1 MKKGSWF
8 GLLAGSTLAVLA
20 LHLPAQAAFPERPI
34 KMIVPYAA
42 GGGTDAFARLVAQ
55 ELSKNIG
62 QPVVVENRTG
72 GGGMVAATAVAQSPA
87 DGYTLLVDQSSIA
100 TSPILFPGSPIDVN
114 RDLAPVIL
122 GVTLDNVLLVSPD
135 LPVNNVGDLIKLAK
149 SKPGKL
155 NYASTGNGTPQHLGM
170 EVFKDMAGIDVLHIP
185 YKGGAPGLIA
195 VSTGEVQMFLISVST
210 AVPFVKS
217 GRVKALASGGAT
229 RSPLLPDLPTVSE
242 SGLPGFRSSG
252 WLAVFAPAATP
263 PGVIAELNAQLA
275 KALAAPGLKASLRQ
289 QGFEVAAGKPEDL
302 KALMKREMDQY
313 GAVIRKVGIKVD

>member
-1 MKKGSWF
+1 MKKSSWF
-8 GLLAGSTLAVLA
+8 FLA
-20 LHLPAQAAFPERPI
+20 LALMSFPAAAAYPDRPI

-42 GGGTDAFARLVAQ
+42 GGGTDAVARLVAQ
-55 ELSKNIG
+55 ELSKQVG
-62 QPVVVENRTG
+62 QPGVVVNLTG
-72 GGGMVAATAVAQSPA
+72 GGGMVAATAVAQAPA

-100 TSPILFPGSPIDVN
+100 TSPVLFPNSSVDVN

-135 LPVNNVGDLIKLAK
+135 LPVSNVSELIKLAK

-185 YKGGAPGLIA
+185 YKGGAPGLLA
-195 VSTGEVQMFLISVST
+195 VSTGEVQVFLISVST

-217 GRVKALASGGAT
+217 GRVKAIASGGAT
-229 RSPLLPDLPTVSE
+229 RSPLLPDLPTVTE

-263 PGVIAELNAQLA
+263 PAVIAELNAQLA
-275 KALAAPGLKASLRQ
+275 KALAVPSLRAALRQ
-289 QGFEVAAGKPEDL
+289 QGFEVSPANKPEDL

>member
-1 MKKGSWF
+1 MKKSSWF
-8 GLLAGSTLAVLA
+8 FLA
-20 LHLPAQAAFPERPI
+20 LALMSFPAAAAYPDRPI

-55 ELSKNIG
+55 ELSKQVG

-72 GGGMVAATAVAQSPA
+72 GGGMVAATAVAQAPA

-100 TSPILFPGSPIDVN
+100 TSPVLFPNSCVDVN
-114 RDLAPVIL
+114 RVLAPVIL

-135 LPVNNVGDLIKLAK
+135 LPVNNVSELIKLAK

-185 YKGGAPGLIA
+185 YKGGAPGLLA
-195 VSTGEVQMFLISVST
+195 VSTGEVQVFLISVST

-217 GRVKALASGGAT
+217 GRVKAIASGGAT
-229 RSPLLPDLPTVSE
+229 RSPLLPDLPTVTE

-263 PGVIAELNAQLA
+263 PAVIAELNAQLA
-275 KALAAPGLKASLRQ
+275 KALAVPSLRAALRQ
-289 QGFEVAAGKPEDL
+289 QGFEVSPANKPEDL